1 MSLDIGRLP
10 PWEKLLKQM
19 VWQQLGEIEGLR
31 ILDFGSGEGWTAA
44 WLAQRN
50 QVTAIE
56 PSADMLSRQVGKGS
70 YTQLQGGAELLE
82 SMPEASF
89 DMILCH
95 NVLEYVE
102 DKAAALRALSR
113 LLKPG
118 GMLSL
123 TKHNRPGRVM
133 QMAVLLNDFEHAHS
147 LLSGADGRSG
157 QFGAIRYYE
166 DRDVPE
172 WLPGMHCVKLWG
184 IRTFWDLQQNQQ
196 CHPDPAWQEKM
207 LALETRVSTMPEYQA
222 IAFFHHMIYEKQT

>member
-1 MSLDIGRLP
+1 MRLDISRLP

-19 VWQQLGEIEGLR
+19 AWHQLGEMEGLR

-70 YTQLQGGAELLE
+70 YTQLQGGAELLAD
-82 SMPEASF
+82 MPAASF

-113 LLKPG
+113 LLRPG
-118 GMLSL
+118 GRLSL
-123 TKHNRPGRVM
+123 IKHNRPGRVM

-147 LLSGADGRSG
+147 LLNGGDGRSG

-166 DRDVPE
+166 DRDVLR
-172 WLPGMHCVKLWG
+172 WLPEMHCVKMWG

-196 CHPDPAWQEKM
+196 CHSDPAWQEKM

-222 IAFFHHMIYEKQT
+222 IAFFHHMILQKQT